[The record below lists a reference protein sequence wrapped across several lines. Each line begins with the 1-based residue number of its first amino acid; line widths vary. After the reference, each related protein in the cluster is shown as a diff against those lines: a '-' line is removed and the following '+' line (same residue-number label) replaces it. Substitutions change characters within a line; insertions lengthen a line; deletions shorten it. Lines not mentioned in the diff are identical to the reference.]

1 MHDSSLLG
9 ENLRKYRRLSGL
21 TQSEL
26 AEKLF
31 LTAQNISK
39 WETGKSYPD
48 LVNLCALA
56 RELGVSV
63 DALLSSV
70 STDTLPLIAIDG
82 GGTKT
87 EFCLVERGGTVKERV
102 VLGGTNPNAYGIDA
116 AISTLFAGI
125 DRLKLSAP
133 KISAIYAGIAGC
145 GLEANRERVLKE
157 LSSRYADTRCKVDSD
172 IPNIIYSTDKY
183 DDCIAVIM
191 GTGSVV
197 CASKDNGF
205 YRIGGYG
212 YLFDNGYCGYTLG
225 REAVIAAL
233 RDEDKTAEATLL
245 TGMLQKQLGGK
256 VKDKLTSLYV
266 GTNSLIAGFS
276 KAVFEAYDMGDKVA
290 VKIVSDAIN
299 LTLTEI
305 SAARQ
310 RYGTS
315 NNIVVAG
322 GLASRRDILEENIP
336 DCEFNFIYP
345 ALPPVY
351 GAAVCAALLDGKLCS
366 DFQESFKKSYEEL
379 RKSEN

>member
-1 MHDSSLLG
+1 MYDVKVLAK
-9 ENLRKYRRLSGL
+9 NIKRYRKEAGL
-21 TQSEL
+21 TQGAL

-31 LTAQNISK
+31 LSAQNISK
-39 WETGKSYPD
+39 WETGKTFPD
-48 LVNLCALA
+48 LNNLCLLSGV
-56 RELGVSV
+56 LGKTL
-63 DALLSSV
+63 DALLLDEDSSGA
-70 STDTLPLIAIDG
+70 PFIAIDG

-197 CASKDNGF
+197 CASKDNAF

-245 TGMLQKQLGGK
+245 TGMLQKQFGGK
-256 VKDKLTSLYV
+256 AKDKLTSLYV

-290 VKIVSDAIN
+290 AKIVSDAIN

-305 SAARQ
+305 RAARQ

-322 GLASRRDILEENIP
+322 GLASRRDILKENIP